1 MEDPLMCE
9 IDWGPVWAHLGLS
22 LLPPLDRATGPSRFR
37 HYGAR
42 CLVNAGCW
50 MHWMRSLCAAPRFAG
65 KGAAATSDR

>member
-22 LLPPLDRATGPSRFR
+22 LLY
-37 HYGAR
+37 YGAR
-42 CLVNAGCW
+42 CLVNAGRW

-65 KGAAATSDR
+65 KGAAAASDR